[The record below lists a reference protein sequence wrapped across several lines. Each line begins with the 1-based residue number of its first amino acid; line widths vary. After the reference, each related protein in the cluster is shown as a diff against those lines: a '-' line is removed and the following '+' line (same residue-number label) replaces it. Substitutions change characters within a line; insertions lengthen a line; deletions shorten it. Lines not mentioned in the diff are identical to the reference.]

1 MTHLEDEKKMQ
12 PDAVEAAEAVNGGET
27 VPPANGEPA
36 PDELEKCRK
45 EAAENYDKYLRVSAD
60 FDNYKKRMARDRAD
74 LIQYGNEKLIRDLL
88 PVLDSLGR
96 ALDHAAE
103 PDVDSSAS
111 PLIEGLRLLEK
122 QFLSVLENNGVQP
135 IQARGERFDPN
146 FHEALFQVDTT
157 EGESNLVVDELE
169 KGYLLNGRLL
179 RPSKVSVSKNV
190 S

>member
-1 MTHLEDEKKMQ
+1 MSHLEDDKKQQ
-12 PDAVEAAEAVNGGET
+12 PAGVEATEAAKGAETA
-27 VPPANGEPA
+27 PPANGGPA
-36 PDELEKCRK
+36 PDELEKSRK
-45 EAAENYDKYLRVSAD
+45 EAAENYDRYLRVSAD
-60 FDNYKKRMARDRAD
+60 FDNYKKRMARERTD

-96 ALDHAAE
+96 ALDHATE
-103 PDVDSSAS
+103 PNNALL
-111 PLIEGLRLLEK
+111 LIEGLRLVEK
-122 QFLSVLENNGVQP
+122 QFLTVLENNGVQP

-157 EGESNLVVDELE
+157 EGESNRVVDELE

>member
-1 MTHLEDEKKMQ
+1 MSHLEDEKKMQ
-12 PDAVEAAEAVNGGET
+12 PAAGETAETANGGET
-27 VPPANGEPA
+27 ASPANGEPA
-36 PDELEKCRK
+36 VDELEKYRK

-60 FDNYKKRMARDRAD
+60 FENYKKRMARDRAD

-96 ALDHAAE
+96 ALDHTTE
-103 PDVDSSAS
+103 PDEAS
-111 PLIEGLRLLEK
+111 PLIEGLRLVEK

-135 IQARGERFDPN
+135 IQAKGERFDPN

>member
-1 MTHLEDEKKMQ
+1 MSHLEDEKTMQ
-12 PDAVEAAEAVNGGET
+12 PAGGETAETANGGET
-27 VPPANGEPA
+27 AFPANGEPA
-36 PDELEKCRK
+36 VDELEKCRK

-60 FDNYKKRMARDRAD
+60 FENYKKRMARDRAD

-103 PDVDSSAS
+103 PGEAS
-111 PLIEGLRLLEK
+111 PLIEGLRLVEK
-122 QFLSVLENNGVQP
+122 QFLGVLENNGVQP

-146 FHEALFQVDTT
+146 FHEAMFQVDTT